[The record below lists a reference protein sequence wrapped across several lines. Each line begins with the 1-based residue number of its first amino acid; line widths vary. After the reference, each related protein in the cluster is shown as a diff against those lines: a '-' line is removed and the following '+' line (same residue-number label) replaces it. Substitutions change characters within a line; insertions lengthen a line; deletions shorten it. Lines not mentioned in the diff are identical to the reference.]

1 MDRGRGGRDHKRP
14 GARCQ
19 RGGWMDRQTMGTV
32 DLAEAL
38 HIIMDVEDGGEE
50 SCSKQNQ
57 QIAVTADIVQHTYT
71 LLSAPRSSFSLGS
84 LFPLALFSH
93 THTHTRRT
101 ASPFELSPPGSR
113 GEGGQSGIYVLQFI
127 FVLEAPRRLSSMLA

>member
-1 MDRGRGGRDHKRP
+1 
-14 GARCQ
+14 
-19 RGGWMDRQTMGTV
+19 MDRQTMGTV

-50 SCSKQNQ
+50 SRSKQNQ

-93 THTHTRRT
+93 THIDTRRT

>member
-1 MDRGRGGRDHKRP
+1 MDRGREGRDHKRQ

-38 HIIMDVEDGGEE
+38 HIIMDVEEPLKAE
-50 SCSKQNQ
+50 P
-57 QIAVTADIVQHTYT
+57 AD
-71 LLSAPRSSFSLGS
+71 SSHRRHSPTHLHFAFCPSFQLFFGIFISPGS
-84 LFPLALFSH
+84 LFP
-93 THTHTRRT
+93 THTHRT